1 MRILAVDDD
10 PLVLAGTIAMLED
23 LGHSVLAASSAAEAL
38 ALVRTAPRL
47 DLVISDQVMPGMSG
61 AHLVEALRKH
71 DAALPMILA
80 SGFAEQ
86 PADLHPST
94 VRLSKPFDMAQL
106 ADAIS
111 QALRRTQGVTGQAF
125 QG

>member
-23 LGHSVLAASSAAEAL
+23 LGHSVLAASSAEEAL
-38 ALVRTAPRL
+38 TMARAAPHI

-61 AHLVEALRKH
+61 AHLVEALRKNNPS
-71 DAALPMILA
+71 LPMILA

-86 PADLHPST
+86 PGDLHPST
-94 VRLSKPFDMAQL
+94 VKLSKPFDMAQL
-106 ADAIS
+106 AHAIS
-111 QALRRTQGVTGQAF
+111 QGVRRTREAQGQEDT
-125 QG
+125 

>member
-23 LGHSVLAASSAAEAL
+23 LGHSVLAASSAEEAL
-38 ALVRTAPRL
+38 AMVRAAPHL
-47 DLVISDQVMPGMSG
+47 DLVISDQVMPGTSG
-61 AHLVEALRKH
+61 AHLVEALRK
-71 DAALPMILA
+71 DNAALPMILA
-80 SGFAEQ
+80 SGFAEL
-86 PADLHPST
+86 PGDLHPST

-111 QALRRTQGVTGQAF
+111 QALRRTQGALPGRC
-125 QG
+125 